1 MVRAETSK
9 DLVHQSKFTA
19 AQETVQEMAENPD
32 KFPVSVFQDPPH
44 KNGEVCLG
52 DGHKRMTTGDL
63 PAAVKEYAQNVMNAV
78 FGDSFTV
85 AQSNAINQKEMD
97 PGVQPHL
104 QAEHAD
110 FSSLHSGERSRK
122 LDGVDE
128 PNLLQLINPKVSPFV
143 CIQNFEKAKT
153 MRIVVWPGSH
163 LILAEAHLFYARHYS
178 TLFALWREQPDN
190 EGKGEDAFEPVW
202 TACCDEHLA
211 RIFPQF
217 AADPI
222 QPKAL
227 TLFPGD
233 IVVML
238 ALTQHAGTSD
248 AGLRLFFSAM
258 AKMWHL
264 LKNGLRPDLFVFAK
278 GRADPS
284 QTSVVA
290 AGATVRLLVTPEV
303 AANSAFPEVVIRRVL
318 GDYLVGGRRNQAVAV
333 EQHWSALEN
342 GVTDGHYQLTDRI
355 VPIVSRNSPVATPK
369 LAVIAVV
376 CSRPSGAAAGG
387 EGTSS
392 MIAFVGRSG
401 WKGDHNNAVLRG
413 AAMSL
418 VLSEACRRQ
427 LPLPRVLPHSLVFRS
442 DHSKGSVV
450 FRSVVEMHGMPLRQ
464 YYEEH
469 LASACS
475 LMNLTEELRWCMQDI
490 WSMLE
495 DLHEVQFRF
504 GAFSIDL
511 LAYDMAN
518 RRVQV
523 VQAGFGALFPKS
535 EFKGNTNPGL
545 GNRQSTEALAEAG
558 AKRAEVSPEVDR
570 RRMERLQEMN
580 AEAGEDPNAGSD
592 VDTILG
598 GVQAANLTEAHV
610 RRCWTSWRSTKNP
623 LGRLAYPDMSLT
635 ANSDPSKTGTQL
647 DASALDASALAA
659 SDCEQVSLALLSWFL
674 KLHPTDPYVRGKW
687 KKRVTDVVEKPV
699 KEAEAE
705 MEKLLKQ
712 GKDAPFQ
719 PAAHSRLAKHF
730 VHALHEETRD
740 AFNAAPSS
748 SAFCALALFSPEREL
763 ELSSPSGVCRKIQ
776 VDPVKDDGWW
786 AKATDCLRRAGFKDD
801 HVNQL
806 RETPREACLI
816 NVPGKGVGVRFSG
829 KWGKGDLAG
838 WYVGVHRRNGRG
850 RYSLALQNGGGGH
863 CDGEPCWSLLLEW
876 VVEHGQF
883 GALLNGSTSVSDC
896 NMEVLK
902 KFAFPHRVNDV
913 ELVWVPIR
921 VTSDFS
927 DAEGIWQY
935 NHAAEAGRNRL
946 VE

>member
-1 MVRAETSK
+1 M
-9 DLVHQSKFTA
+9 
-19 AQETVQEMAENPD
+19 
-32 KFPVSVFQDPPH
+32 
-44 KNGEVCLG
+44 
-52 DGHKRMTTGDL
+52 
-63 PAAVKEYAQNVMNAV
+63 
-78 FGDSFTV
+78 
-85 AQSNAINQKEMD
+85 
-97 PGVQPHL
+97 
-104 QAEHAD
+104 
-110 FSSLHSGERSRK
+110 
-122 LDGVDE
+122 
-128 PNLLQLINPKVSPFV
+128 
-143 CIQNFEKAKT
+143 
-153 MRIVVWPGSH
+153 
-163 LILAEAHLFYARHYS
+163 
-178 TLFALWREQPDN
+178 
-190 EGKGEDAFEPVW
+190 
-202 TACCDEHLA
+202 
-211 RIFPQF
+211 
-217 AADPI
+217 
-222 QPKAL
+222 
-227 TLFPGD
+227 
-233 IVVML
+233 
-238 ALTQHAGTSD
+238 
-248 AGLRLFFSAM
+248 
-258 AKMWHL
+258 
-264 LKNGLRPDLFVFAK
+264 
-278 GRADPS
+278 
-284 QTSVVA
+284 
-290 AGATVRLLVTPEV
+290 
-303 AANSAFPEVVIRRVL
+303 
-318 GDYLVGGRRNQAVAV
+318 
-333 EQHWSALEN
+333 
-342 GVTDGHYQLTDRI
+342 
-355 VPIVSRNSPVATPK
+355 
-369 LAVIAVV
+369 
-376 CSRPSGAAAGG
+376 
-387 EGTSS
+387 
-392 MIAFVGRSG
+392 
-401 WKGDHNNAVLRG
+401 
-413 AAMSL
+413 
-418 VLSEACRRQ
+418 
-427 LPLPRVLPHSLVFRS
+427 
-442 DHSKGSVV
+442 
-450 FRSVVEMHGMPLRQ
+450 
-464 YYEEH
+464 
-469 LASACS
+469 
-475 LMNLTEELRWCMQDI
+475 
-490 WSMLE
+490 
-495 DLHEVQFRF
+495 
-504 GAFSIDL
+504 
-511 LAYDMAN
+511 
-518 RRVQV
+518 QV

-647 DASALDASALAA
+647 DASAVDASALAA

-730 VHALHEETRD
+730 VHALHEETRG

-786 AKATDCLRRAGFKDD
+786 AKAKGYLRKAGFTDE

-816 NVPGKGVGVRFSG
+816 NVPDKGVGVRFSG